1 MSKHRPQTYP
11 GLDND
16 QWGGF
21 THTGEIIRN
30 ARIFGFIPENE
41 TCQGWRMDQIEVL
54 WDKVNDYWDQHGAQA
69 NKLPPE
75 VFSKFEQVHAAA
87 MEKAKSMGWTPE
99 DWLTASDFDGWIKE
113 EDLDELIPPEWL
125 ERSDRHR

>member
-1 MSKHRPQTYP
+1 MSKHKPQTYP

-30 ARIFGFIPENE
+30 ARIFGFIPESE

-54 WDKVNDYWDQHGAQA
+54 WDKVNDYWDKHGAQA
-69 NKLPPE
+69 SNLPPE
-75 VFSKFEQVHAAA
+75 VFTVFERTHGEAL
-87 MEKAKSMGWTPE
+87 EKAKAMGWTPE

-113 EDLDELIPPEWL
+113 EELDDLMPPEWL
-125 ERSDRHR
+125 ERAERHR